1 MLEVTHAAVKQFQKI
16 LSESDA
22 TNSNIRIFISGGG
35 CCASYGLDITEN
47 GEDGDLL
54 IEKDNLKIYVE
65 PAAHEALAKAALD
78 YKNGFMIKGMPSCCG

>member
-1 MLEVTHAAVKQFQKI
+1 MLEITGEAVKQFKKI
-16 LSESDA
+16 LSESET

-35 CCASYGLDITEN
+35 CCASYGLDITEK

-65 PAAHEALAKAALD
+65 PAVHEALSEATLD
-78 YKNGFMIKGMPSCCG
+78 YKNGFMVKGTLSCCG